1 MIQDSSWDCQLL
13 KAGIKQVVIMQLQL
27 NNSYWIKYTLKRK
40 LSVLSLLQFQN
51 IPVAAQK
58 VDEHQKSLQN

>member
-1 MIQDSSWDCQLL
+1 
-13 KAGIKQVVIMQLQL
+13 MQLQL

-58 VDEHQKSLQN
+58 VDEQQKSLQN

>member
-1 MIQDSSWDCQLL
+1 MIQDSNWHCQLL
-13 KAGIKQVVIMQLQL
+13 KTGIKTVVKMQLQL

-40 LSVLSLLQFQN
+40 LSVLSLLQFYN